1 MSSKKVFSNLQLQEN
16 EDENDVEKSA
26 LIERIFKTL

>member
-16 EDENDVEKSA
+16 EDENDVDKCA